1 MLTNLSPGIL
11 KPGDILTGDKM
22 KKINIGKVVTTH
34 GVRGDI
40 KVYPHT
46 NVEDM
51 FGKLKKIYIGE
62 EEYKISSVKYAKGC
76 PVLNIDG
83 LITLETAQKLI
94 GKPVFA
100 DENSLPKL
108 EEDSFYLKDIIGCIA
123 IDEQGGKIGEITD
136 VIFTGANDVYEIT
149 TESGRKILVPA
160 VKEFILDVKI
170 KDKKITVKL
179 IEGM

>member
-1 MLTNLSPGIL
+1 
-11 KPGDILTGDKM
+11 M

-51 FGKLKKIYIGE
+51 FSKLKKVYIGE
-62 EEYKISSVKYAKGC
+62 NEQKILSVKYAKGC

-83 LITLETAQKLI
+83 VNTVEQAQLLI
-94 GKPVFA
+94 GKQVFA
-100 DENSLPKL
+100 DEASLPKL
-108 EEDSFYLKDIIGCIA
+108 EEDSFYLKDIIGCVA
-123 IDEQGGKIGEITD
+123 VDENDAEIGKVID
-136 VIFTGANDVYEIT
+136 VIFTGANDVYQIE
-149 TESGRKILVPA
+149 TESGREMLVPA
-160 VKEFILDVKI
+160 VKEFIINVDVKN
-170 KDKKITVKL
+170 KKIKIRI

>member
-1 MLTNLSPGIL
+1 M
-11 KPGDILTGDKM
+11 PGDTFKVTIM

-34 GVRGDI
+34 GVRGDV

-51 FGKLKKIYIGE
+51 FGKLKTIYIGE

-76 PVLNIDG
+76 PVLNLSIVN
-83 LITLETAQKLI
+83 TVEEAQKLI
-94 GKPVFA
+94 GKQVYA

-108 EEDSFYLKDIIGCIA
+108 EENNFYLKDIIGCSAVGEKGEEI
-123 IDEQGGKIGEITD
+123 GKLTN

-149 TESGRKILVPA
+149 APEGRNILVPA
-160 VKEFILDVKI
+160 VKEFILNVNI
-170 KDKKITVKL
+170 SEKKITVKL

>member
-1 MLTNLSPGIL
+1 M
-11 KPGDILTGDKM
+11 PGDTFKVKIM

-62 EEYKISSVKYAKGC
+62 EEYKIGSVKYAKGC
-76 PVLNIDG
+76 PVLSIASVN
-83 LITLETAQKLI
+83 TVEEAQLLI
-94 GKPVFA
+94 GKQVYA
-100 DENSLPKL
+100 DEKNLPEL
-108 EEDSFYLKDIIGCIA
+108 DEDNYYLKDIIGCTA
-123 IDEQGGKIGEITD
+123 EDDEGVEIGKITD

-149 TESGRKILVPA
+149 APEGRKILVPA
-160 VKEFILDVKI
+160 VKEFILSVDITEKI
-170 KDKKITVKL
+170 IKVKL

>member
-1 MLTNLSPGIL
+1 MTNLSPGIL
-11 KPGDILTGDKM
+11 KPGDILTGEFM

-51 FGKLKKIYIGE
+51 FDELKKIYIGE
-62 EEYKISSVKYAKGC
+62 AEYKILSVKYGKGC

-83 LITLETAQKLI
+83 LNTTNDAQKLI
-94 GKPVFA
+94 GSQVFA
-100 DENSLPKL
+100 DEISLPKL
-108 EEDSFYLKDIIGCIA
+108 EEDNFYLKDIIGCAA
-123 IDEQGGKIGEITD
+123 IDEQGEEFGKITD

-149 TESGRKILVPA
+149 AENDRKILVPA
-160 VKEFILDVKI
+160 VKEFILDVNI
-170 KDKKITVKL
+170 KDKKIMVKL
-179 IEGM
+179 IQGM

>member
-1 MLTNLSPGIL
+1 
-11 KPGDILTGDKM
+11 M

-34 GVRGDI
+34 GVRGDV

-51 FGKLKKIYIGE
+51 FNKLKKIYIGE

-83 LITLETAQKLI
+83 LNTVEEGQKLV
-94 GKPVFA
+94 GRQVYA
-100 DENSLPKL
+100 DEKNLPKL
-108 EEDSFYLKDIIGCIA
+108 EEDNYYLKDIIGCTA
-123 IDEQGGKIGEITD
+123 LDEQENIIGKITD

-149 TESGRKILVPA
+149 VGDGRKILVPA
-160 VKEFILDVKI
+160 VKEFILNVDIVEKKI
-170 KDKKITVKL
+170 KVKL

>member
-1 MLTNLSPGIL
+1 MN
-11 KPGDILTGDKM
+11 
-22 KKINIGKVVTTH
+22 KINIGKVVTTH

-62 EEYKISSVKYAKGC
+62 TEHKILSVKYAKGC

-83 LITLETAQKLI
+83 LNTVEEAQLFI
-94 GKPVFA
+94 GKQVFA
-100 DENSLPKL
+100 DESALPKL
-108 EEDSFYLKDIIGCIA
+108 EEDNYYLKDIIGCRA
-123 IDEQGGKIGEITD
+123 VGEQGEEIGEITD
-136 VIFTGANDVYEIT
+136 VMFTGANDVYEIT
-149 TESGRKILVPA
+149 AENDRKILVPA
-160 VKEFILDVKI
+160 VKEFILNVNI